1 MLKVSIGLISKAIM
15 VPSQILIILCT
26 IVIAAMETQREVLA
40 TISVNYNTNETQE
53 FKLKPSTIPLE
64 RKNSKTLKIELQRM
78 KLR

>member
-40 TISVNYNTNETQE
+40 IISVNYNTNETQE
-53 FKLKPSTIPLE
+53 FKLKPHY
-64 RKNSKTLKIELQRM
+64 TL
-78 KLR
+78 